1 DLTIPKEKVLF
12 KIPNG
17 KYEAGIYSRVELKND
32 VIINDGKADRDLV
45 LNGEFKWTQAT
56 TDKEIKN
63 GTYFLIKSE
72 KFSIRFQRADVNTFK
87 SPTNHLRETIY
98 SPKINKK
105 EQGVETNEQASTE
118 VMQILGKPFFDYPK
132 PVSL

>member
-1 DLTIPKEKVLF
+1 KTVEYILCYEKRKNSNIYEGDSTRGGDAPLVNTGNNKRELTIPKEKVLF

-87 SPTNHLRETIY
+87 SPT
-98 SPKINKK
+98 
-105 EQGVETNEQASTE
+105 
-118 VMQILGKPFFDYPK
+118 
-132 PVSL
+132 